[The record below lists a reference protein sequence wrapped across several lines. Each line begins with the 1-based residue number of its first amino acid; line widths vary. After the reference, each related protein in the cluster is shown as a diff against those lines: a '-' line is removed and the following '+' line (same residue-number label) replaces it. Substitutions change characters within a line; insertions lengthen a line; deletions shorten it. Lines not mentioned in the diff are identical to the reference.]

1 MCLIENETRLVSCS
15 DDRTIKVWLT
25 SYQWSCLYTICDAHA
40 DWIVTLCYLGLNRKS
55 FVSGSC
61 DHKIRIW
68 NLETGECENVIEGHS
83 DWVRT
88 LAFIA
93 TVDIKDKMNG
103 EQVKKDEKVE
113 EIKVN
118 KGEKFEQGCFNIS
131 KCCIIC

>member
-1 MCLIENETRLVSCS
+1 MSAVTCLAFNEKFVVSSS
-15 DDRTIKVWLT
+15 DDGTVKL
-25 SYQWSCLYTICDAHA
+25 
-40 DWIVTLCYLGLNRKS
+40 
-55 FVSGSC
+55 
-61 DHKIRIW
+61 W